1 VEDAPDFEVPSEVID
16 RSIYAMP
23 QWVRL
28 PVSDLAAS
36 TRWYGEAAGFEVL
49 VSMPGPDGSPLLV
62 HLRRFRYQDILLVRA
77 PGAVAPGHASV
88 GFAAGS
94 DTDLDEQAR
103 RAAAVVS
110 GGGAVEGP
118 TRTPWNTVDLTLTDP
133 DGHVVVLSQP
143 VPPEQADEAFSAMIR
158 NLPLGGGSIPS

>member
-1 VEDAPDFEVPSEVID
+1 VDDAQHFEVPTEIID

-23 QWVRL
+23 QWLRL

-77 PGAVAPGHASV
+77 PGPPVAGTAST

-94 DTDLDEQAR
+94 GTDLAEQAR
-103 RAAAVVS
+103 RARAVTADPGRVD
-110 GGGAVEGP
+110 GP
-118 TRTPWNTVDLTLTDP
+118 TRTPWNTVDLTLTDL

-143 VPPEQADEAFSAMIR
+143 VPFDQADPDFSAMIR
-158 NLPLGGGSIPS
+158 NLPRGGDGPAA